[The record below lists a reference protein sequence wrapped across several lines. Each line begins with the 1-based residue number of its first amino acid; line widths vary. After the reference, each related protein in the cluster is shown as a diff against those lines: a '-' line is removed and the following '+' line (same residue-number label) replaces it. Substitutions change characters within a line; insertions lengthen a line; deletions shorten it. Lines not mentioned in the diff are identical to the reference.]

1 MSSSSRV
8 EETQVQP
15 APRDEV
21 RKFSGASL
29 RAKFM
34 LAMVLVTSGLTIG
47 ALVIVRARVTQHIQ
61 DQVRRDLTNSS
72 EYLRSYE
79 GRRAELVD
87 RMAKL
92 VADTPLL
99 KALLTTHD
107 AVTIQDGTKSIAAVS
122 GAQLFVATDPSGK
135 ILAVHGSKE
144 PARATVEKA
153 LQASI
158 QAGRQRDWW
167 LVDGR
172 LYDVV
177 LTPVSAGAGTETLD
191 VGVLACGFE
200 IDPNLVREIASLTDA
215 DVVVRY
221 KDAIL
226 LSTLPS
232 GADNGEVRKDHTTGV
247 HDTRIGNERFL
258 LTEVFF
264 GQDASSPVLVLLK
277 SYDRATAF
285 LTVLNWIVIS
295 IGILA
300 VLAGLGLAYLI
311 SNRFTM
317 PLRELLTGVQA
328 LQDGKYDYPLLV
340 RGHDEAAQLTDA
352 FARMR
357 SALEKSQE
365 QLLRSTRMEALGRLA
380 GGVAHDFNNIIT
392 IISGYGELALDKS
405 TADPQLTSFIQEIRK
420 AGERATGL
428 TRQLLAFS
436 RKQVLQPQPLDLNAI
451 LANINK
457 MLRVLVGE
465 DVQLVIAQG
474 AALPTVMADPGQIE
488 QVIMNLAANSRDAMP
503 GGGTL
508 SIATTADYSAT
519 LAGTSEKAD
528 RYVVLAITD
537 TGTGMSPETIK
548 HIFEPFF
555 TTKAPGKGTGLGLA
569 TVYGIVQQSGGFL
582 EVQSELGK
590 GTTFRVCLP
599 AVETKPKAIVES
611 TAVSPQRRA
620 SGVILVVE
628 DEEPVRRLAIAGLQ
642 ECGYTVLAAT
652 NGREALAVIAAQNR
666 PVDLIVSD
674 VIMPEMGGR
683 ELFDALKHDYPA
695 VKVLFMSGY
704 SDRSLAELG
713 DELEA
718 SLLPKPFT
726 PHLLAQKVAAVLE
739 AREPAAEVKI
749 S

>member
-1 MSSSSRV
+1 
-8 EETQVQP
+8 
-15 APRDEV
+15 
-21 RKFSGASL
+21 
-29 RAKFM
+29 M

-61 DQVRRDLTNSS
+61 EQVQRDLKNSS

-99 KALLTTHD
+99 KALLTTRD
-107 AVTIQDGTKSIAAVS
+107 AATIQDGTKSIAAVS
-122 GAQLFVATDPSGK
+122 GAQLFVATDPGGK
-135 ILAVHGSKE
+135 ILASHG
-144 PARATVEKA
+144 T
-153 LQASI
+153 QASDRAQI
-158 QAGRQRDWW
+158 EKSIQASMQAGRQRDWW
-167 LVDGR
+167 LVNGH

-177 LTPVSAGAGTETLD
+177 LTPVSAGAGAETLD
-191 VGVLACGFE
+191 VGMLACGFE

-221 KDAIL
+221 KDSII
-226 LSTLPS
+226 LSTLPT
-232 GADNGEVRKDHTTGV
+232 GADTSEVRKVQAAGV
-247 HDTRIGNERFL
+247 HDIRVGDERFL
-258 LTEVFF
+258 LTEVIL
-264 GQDASSPVLVLLK
+264 GQEASSPILVLLK

-295 IGILA
+295 IGLIA
-300 VLAGLGLAYLI
+300 VLAGLGLAYVI

-328 LQDGKYDYPLLV
+328 LQDGMYDYPLEA
-340 RGHDEAAQLTDA
+340 RGNDEAAQLTDA

-357 SALEKSQE
+357 TALQTSQE
-365 QLLRSTRMEALGRLA
+365 QLLRSARMEALGRLA
-380 GGVAHDFNNIIT
+380 GGVAHDFNNLIT

-405 TADPQLTSFIQEIRK
+405 SGDPQLTSFIQEIRK

-436 RKQVLQPQPLDLNAI
+436 RKQVLQAQPLDLNAI
-451 LANINK
+451 LSNINK

-465 DVQLVIAQG
+465 DVQLVIVQG
-474 AALPTVMADPGQIE
+474 AGMPTVMADPGQIE
-488 QVIMNLAANSRDAMP
+488 QVIMNLTANARDAMP

-508 SIATTADYSAT
+508 GMTTSVQSGDALTVPS
-519 LAGTSEKAD
+519 GEKAAE
-528 RYVVLAITD
+528 RYVVLAISD
-537 TGTGMSPETIK
+537 TGTGMTQDTIK

-599 AVETKPKAIVES
+599 AVETKPKTVADVVV
-611 TAVSPQRRA
+611 AAPKQRA

-642 ECGYTVLAAT
+642 ERGYTVLAAA

-666 PVDLIVSD
+666 PVDLIVTD

-683 ELFDALKHDYPA
+683 ELFDVLKRDYPG

-704 SDRSLAELG
+704 TDRSLAELG
-713 DELEA
+713 AELEA
-718 SLLPKPFT
+718 SLMPKPFT
-726 PHLLAQKVAAVLE
+726 PTALAQKVGDILE
-739 AREPAAEVKI
+739 PNKARTEVKI